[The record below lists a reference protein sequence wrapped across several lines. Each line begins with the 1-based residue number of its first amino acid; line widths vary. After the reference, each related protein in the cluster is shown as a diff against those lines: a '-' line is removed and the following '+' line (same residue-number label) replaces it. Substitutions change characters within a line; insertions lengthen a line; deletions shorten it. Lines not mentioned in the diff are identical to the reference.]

1 MPPVRLSILGA
12 IFVFA
17 VLSACDGDA
26 EPPLI
31 ATAII
36 INESVP
42 GKAMSAGY
50 LSLRNTTHD
59 DISISR
65 VSSPEF
71 GAVEIHESL
80 LQDGVAKMR
89 RVEKLLIPANSTVS
103 LEPGG
108 KHLMLM
114 LPIGA
119 PENIS
124 LNFYNDETLQLSVQ
138 ASLTRSKH

>member
-12 IFVFA
+12 IFIFA

-59 DISISR
+59 EISISR
-65 VSSPEF
+65 VTSPDF

-80 LQDGVAKMR
+80 LQDGIAKMR